1 MVLIESW
8 WLTKLYQS
16 LFNEFEEYITPSEI
30 IEFLYCPR
38 FTYFIKNLNIRQY
51 EENRFKV
58 QLGREKHLD
67 KKAHNDKQIRKRIGG
82 ISKEQEKYL
91 ISKKLG
97 IKGIVDEIYLLN
109 DGSYA
114 PLDYKFAEYKERDFE
129 TYKIQMALYSLII
142 EEAYNAKVN
151 KFYLV
156 YLRSKNLLKE
166 IEFDGKLKK
175 KCLKYI
181 EDYKKVLKG
190 YYPKATKSKARCID
204 CCYRNICE
212 K

>member
-1 MVLIESW
+1 MKSC
-8 WLTKLYQS
+8 QS
-16 LFNEFEEYITPSEI
+16 SFSEFEEYVTPSDI

-38 FTYFIKNLNIRQY
+38 FTYFMKNLSIRQY

-58 QLGREKHLD
+58 QIGREKHLD
-67 KKAHNDKQIRKRIGG
+67 KKSKTINQIRKRIGG
-82 ISKEQEKYL
+82 VSKEQEKYL
-91 ISKKLG
+91 VSKEYGL
-97 IKGIVDEIYLLN
+97 KGIVDEVYLLN

-114 PLDYKFAEYKERDFE
+114 PLDYKFAEYKDKEFE

-142 EEAYNAKVN
+142 EDVYKASVN
-151 KFYLV
+151 KFFLV

-166 IEFDGKLKK
+166 IEFDDKLRK
-175 KCLKYI
+175 KCSKYVD
-181 EDYKKVLKG
+181 DYGKVIRG
-190 YYPKATKSKARCID
+190 YFPKATNSRVRCID

>member
-1 MVLIESW
+1 M
-8 WLTKLYQS
+8 YQS

>member
-1 MVLIESW
+1 M
-8 WLTKLYQS
+8 KLYQS
-16 LFNEFEEYITPSEI
+16 SFSEFEEYVTPSDI

-38 FTYFIKNLNIRQY
+38 FTYFMKNLSIRQY

-58 QLGREKHLD
+58 QIGREKHLD
-67 KKAHNDKQIRKRIGG
+67 KKSKTINQIRKRIGG
-82 ISKEQEKYL
+82 VSKEQEKYL
-91 ISKKLG
+91 VSKEHGL
-97 IKGIVDEIYLLN
+97 KGIVDEVYLLN

-114 PLDYKFAEYKERDFE
+114 PLDYKFAEYKDKEFE

-142 EEAYNAKVN
+142 EDVYKVNVN
-151 KFYLV
+151 KFFLV

-166 IEFDGKLKK
+166 IEFDDKLRK
-175 KCLKYI
+175 KCSKYVD
-181 EDYKKVLKG
+181 DYGKVIRG
-190 YYPKATKSKARCID
+190 YFPKATNSKSRCID

>member
-1 MVLIESW
+1 M
-8 WLTKLYQS
+8 YQS
-16 LFNEFEEYITPSEI
+16 SFNEFEEYVTPSDI

-38 FTYFIKNLNIRQY
+38 FTYFMKNLNIRQY

-58 QLGREKHLD
+58 QIGREKHLN
-67 KKAHNDKQIRKRIGG
+67 KKLQNSKQIRKRIGG
-82 ISKEQEKYL
+82 IIKDQEKYL
-91 ISKKLG
+91 ISKKLA
-97 IKGIVDEIYLLN
+97 IKGIVDEVYLIN

-114 PLDYKFAEYKERDFE
+114 PLDYKFAEYKEKDFE
-129 TYKIQMALYSLII
+129 TYKIQMALYSLVI
-142 EEAYNAKVN
+142 EEVYKAKVN

-156 YLRSKNLLKE
+156 YIRSKNLLKE
-166 IEFDGKLKK
+166 IEFDEKLRK

-181 EDYKKVLKG
+181 SDYRKILNG
-190 YYPKATKSKARCID
+190 YYPKSTRSKARCID

>member
-1 MVLIESW
+1 M
-8 WLTKLYQS
+8 KLYQN
-16 LFNEFEEYITPSEI
+16 LFDEQEQYVTPSEI

-38 FTYFIKNLNIRQY
+38 FTYFMKNLMISQY

-67 KKAHNDKQIRKRIGG
+67 KKNQGINQIRKRIEG
-82 ISKEQEKYL
+82 ISKEEEKYL
-91 ISKKLG
+91 ISKKYC
-97 IKGIVDEIYLLN
+97 IKGIVDELYKLK

-114 PLDYKFAEYKERDFE
+114 PLDYKFAEYKDKEFD
-129 TYKIQMALYSLII
+129 TYKIQMALYSLIV
-142 EEAYNAKVN
+142 EELYNTKVN

-156 YLRSKNLLKE
+156 YLRSKSLLKE
-166 IEFDGKLKK
+166 VEFDGKLRKK
-175 KCLKYI
+175 ALKAI
-181 EDYKKVLKG
+181 DDHKKVLQG
-190 YYPKATKSKARCID
+190 YYPKATSSKARCID

>member
-1 MVLIESW
+1 M
-8 WLTKLYQS
+8 KLYQN
-16 LFNEFEEYITPSEI
+16 LFNEFEDYVTPSDI

-38 FTYFIKNLNIRQY
+38 FTYFMKNLDIRQY

-58 QLGREKHLD
+58 QIGREKHLD
-67 KKAHNDKQIRKRIGG
+67 KKLQNVKQIRKRIGG

-91 ISKKLG
+91 ISKPLAV
-97 IKGIVDEIYLLN
+97 KGMVDEVYLLN

-114 PLDYKFAEYKERDFE
+114 PLDYKFAEYKEKDFE
-129 TYKIQMALYSLII
+129 TYKIQMALYSLVI
-142 EEAYNAKVN
+142 EEVYKSKVN

-156 YLRSKNLLKE
+156 YIRSKNLLKE
-166 IEFDGKLKK
+166 IDFDEKLRK

-181 EDYKKVLKG
+181 NDYKKVLNG
-190 YYPKATKSKARCID
+190 YYPKATSSKARCVD